1 MVREYPV
8 KVICSYGF
16 DPMNLLR
23 RGGTRLNATDV
34 RREAL
39 SAALRQGRLK
49 PVFQP
54 IFTVVGELL
63 GFEALT
69 RFSNGCP
76 PNLVWQAAEELN
88 LVDRLEHLALTLA
101 VQAAKDLPGKLFLN
115 ISAQHL
121 DQAESLAQFGHPE
134 RIVWE
139 VTETAVRTRAG
150 RAGVAW
156 LKGQQYV
163 LAMDDAGAGW
173 STRYRLQ
180 WLRPA
185 IVKLDYSI
193 VRAFCG
199 GQNDALLA
207 WVEAAQQVG
216 ARVLAEGVE
225 DRAWINR
232 LEKAGVEWVQ
242 GFALGRP
249 EPVTVW
255 RGSLA

>member
-1 MVREYPV
+1 
-8 KVICSYGF
+8 
-16 DPMNLLR
+16 MNV
-23 RGGTRLNATDV
+23 TDE

-39 SAALRQGRLK
+39 SAALDQGRLK

-54 IFTVVGELL
+54 IFTMTGRIL

-69 RFSNGCP
+69 RFPNGCP
-76 PNLVWQAAEELN
+76 PNLVWQAAAEQHLIDQ
-88 LVDRLEHLALTLA
+88 LDKLALTLA
-101 VQAAKDLPGKLFLN
+101 VQTGKDLPGKLFLN
-115 ISAQHL
+115 ISAEHL
-121 DQAESLAQFGHPE
+121 GQAESLAQFGTPD

-156 LKGQQYV
+156 LKDKNYV

-193 VRAFCG
+193 VGAYCRH
-199 GQNDALLA
+199 QNDVLIG
-207 WVEAAQQVG
+207 WVQAAQQVG

-225 DRAWINR
+225 DRAWIDR
-232 LEKAGVEWVQ
+232 LQRAGVEWVQ
-242 GFALGRP
+242 GFALGAP
-249 EPVTVW
+249 EPVTTW
-255 RGSLA
+255 RDNLA